1 MVAPGGGASTGRAAS
16 IAGTLLLL
24 LAILPLLLKAP
35 AAARFTASILAYPF
49 QVDDS
54 EGVVLSEAQLLAR
67 GTDPYQPVRPD
78 FFTAAPYTPIFT
90 GLNAGLFAVAPFTFK
105 FGRGL
110 ALLATVFTVGVLG
123 WLLRRRTG
131 SAAIATWGVA
141 MALTLNLVNVWAVRA
156 RPDPLALAFN
166 LAGLALAWSAW
177 PGDAETS
184 RSRVQRLTAEDWRE
198 VALVAL
204 LFGLG
209 FYTKQTL
216 LAAPMAVGA
225 YLLLIRPRLALAF
238 AAVYGAL
245 VVVPFALLDV
255 VTNGG
260 FYQHIVAFH
269 SSWSWADFW
278 RLWSP
283 FIARYWPIICASLV
297 LVVIAGWA
305 TVRRRPDG
313 LALPAIYVVLALASA
328 LGAGTHGGNHNHFVE
343 GLIAATLG
351 AGLVAGRLA
360 RARHAASRL
369 AAGGLLV
376 ALAFTSLGEAGLAGT
391 NWLARDFRT
400 PRAAEREGWAQLA
413 AYVTN
418 DPGPVYSDNVGLL
431 LVAGKAVRY
440 TDPFTLTYAATTG
453 QWDQRELVRRIE
465 AGEFSLIALR
475 YNVFVESGAASDLTP
490 EMYVAIRARYRLAER
505 NVLYVYRPR

>member
-1 MVAPGGGASTGRAAS
+1 MAAPAGSTGTSRAVS
-16 IAGTLLLL
+16 TVTTLLFL
-24 LAILPLLLKAP
+24 LAIVPLLVKAP
-35 AAARFTASILAYPF
+35 AAARFTASILTYPF

-90 GLNAGLFAVAPFTFK
+90 GLNAVVFVFAPFTFK

-110 ALLATVFTVGVLG
+110 ALLATIFTAGVLG
-123 WLLRRRTG
+123 WLLRWRTG
-131 SAAIATWGVA
+131 SFAIATWGVA
-141 MALTLNLVNVWAVRA
+141 MVLTLNLVNVWAGRA
-156 RPDPLALAFN
+156 RPDPLALGFN
-166 LAGLALAWSAW
+166 LAGLALAWRAW
-177 PGDAETS
+177 PGGAWAS
-184 RSRVQRLTAEDWRE
+184 RARERPLCAKDWWE
-198 VALVAL
+198 VALVAF

-216 LAAPMAVGA
+216 LAAPVAVGA
-225 YLLLIRPRLALAF
+225 YLVLIRPRLAFAF

-245 VVVPFALLDV
+245 IVIPFVLLD
-255 VTNGG
+255 TITRGG

-269 SSWSWADFW
+269 SSWSWTDFW

-283 FIARYWPIICASLV
+283 FIARYWPLVSASLA
-297 LVVIAGWA
+297 LVAVAGS
-305 TVRRRPDG
+305 TMIRRRSDG
-313 LALPAIYVVLALASA
+313 LALPAIYLVLALVSA

-343 GLIAATLG
+343 GLVAATLG

-360 RARHAASRL
+360 RARQGPSRL
-369 AAGGLLV
+369 AAGALLL
-376 ALAFTSLGEAGLAGT
+376 ALALASLGEAGLAGS

-440 TDPFTLTYAATTG
+440 TDPFTLTYAAATG
-453 QWDQRELVRRIE
+453 QWDQRGLVRRIE

-475 YNVFVESGAASDLTP
+475 YDIFAESGAAADLTP
-490 EMYVAIRARYRLAER
+490 EMYAAIRARYRLVER